1 MRFTSIRHVLALC
14 ALRLGSKRPLRLSAL
29 SAFNNTSRQC
39 DLKLVFGYIIL
50 VDVVGV

>member
-1 MRFTSIRHVLALC
+1 MCASHQSGTRLRFALC
-14 ALRLGSKRPLRLSAL
+14 ALRLSVL
-29 SAFNNTSRQC
+29 SAFNNIGRQC